1 LTSTFKNYRVCVSDF
16 IVRELKISRSNPEK
30 EERSIIQH
38 HYLVWKDFMAPEHPQ
53 GILKF
58 IKQMNEVYSLEKG
71 PILIHCSAGVGR
83 TGTLVALDSLL
94 QQVQEEGE
102 VSIFNTVC
110 DLRHQRNFLVQNLK
124 QYIFVYRA
132 LVEFSQYGDTE
143 HKVTKFK
150 ADFEQMKQIE
160 ATKTKS
166 SLEEEFEVKIILV
179 LFTFNNFLKSLTI
192 KFCVFTMNI

>member
-1 LTSTFKNYRVCVSDF
+1 MSSLKILWSLWIYKIILDF

-38 HYLVWKDFMAPEHPQ
+38 HYLVWKDFMAPEHPS

-58 IKQMNEVYSLEKG
+58 IRQMNEVYSLEKG

-124 QYIFVYRA
+124 QYIFIYRA
-132 LVEFSQYGDTE
+132 LVEFCQYGDTE
-143 HKVTKFK
+143 RKVIRFK
-150 ADFEQMKQIE
+150 ADFEQLKQVE
-160 ATKTKS
+160 ASKTKS
-166 SLEEEFEVKIILV
+166 ALEEEFDVGS
-179 LFTFNNFLKSLTI
+179 KS
-192 KFCVFTMNI
+192 F